1 MILSPFLRSTSLRYD
16 FLGGIASMLVALP
29 AAIAFGVSV
38 YTPLGGEYAAYGA
51 IAGILGVSIIG
62 VIAPLLGGTS
72 RLISSPSAP
81 AAAVLSAFAL
91 EYMTLGIAPN
101 VVFGML
107 MVVGLLAGIFQL
119 LFGRIGLGQLIKYMP
134 FPVVS
139 GYLSGVGLV
148 IIIAQI
154 PHFLGAPQGW
164 NLWEMLQ
171 NPLVWQWQSMV
182 IGGMTLL
189 TMVMGN
195 RWFGSFPT
203 VIIAFSIGIAT
214 YAGLGWWDP
223 SLFYPHSTLIIGVL
237 NEQGSFPLLQSI
249 EERWEGVA
257 YLSLERVEWILFPA
271 LTLATLL
278 SIDTLKTSIV
288 LDSMT
293 HSFNDPNQ
301 ELIAQGSG
309 NIASAVFGGMSG
321 SGTIGATMVNL
332 SSGATSNLSGLFEG
346 ILSLIAF
353 LVWGEFIGWIPLA
366 ALAGILIVVG
376 FRMIDR
382 HNITLL
388 RSKTTLFDFCII
400 VIVALTAVS
409 VNLIAAA
416 GVGLVLAMI
425 LYLLRQM
432 GESIIYR
439 QLDGYEIKS
448 KIVRSHIKET
458 LLEAQGGIVSLYEL
472 QGSLFFGTAHQ
483 LYSRLKIDLPDKKY
497 LILDMKRVETV
508 DLTAA
513 HLLLQIKDML
523 HEKGGYL
530 LLSRLPHKLPTGEDL
545 ERYFHHIGVLKHL
558 SPAMIF
564 NDLDEAVEWVEERI
578 LRDNH
583 CEIVPQGVL
592 SLREFDL
599 FKGRNSDTLDEIE
612 KLLECQ
618 WYKKGERIYSQ
629 GESSGEI
636 FLIRQG
642 RVRIVLP
649 SSHEARDIHLGTYEQ
664 GNFFGEFSFLEG
676 TSHYTHSIAQS
687 DTHVYRISREAFD
700 AFAQHH
706 KKASLHF
713 MQSLA
718 TVLAQRL
725 RLTRSELGD
734 EA

>member
-1 MILSPFLRSTSLRYD
+1 
-16 FLGGIASMLVALP
+16 MLVALP

-38 YTPLGGEYAAYGA
+38 YAPLGGDYAAYGA
-51 IAGILGVSIIG
+51 IAGVLGVGIIG
-62 VIAPLLGGTS
+62 IIAPLLGGTS

-91 EYMTLGIAPN
+91 EYMRLGIAPKLIF
-101 VVFGML
+101 VML

-119 LFGRIGLGQLIKYMP
+119 LFGRIGLGQLIKYIP

-139 GYLSGVGLV
+139 GYLTGVGLV
-148 IIIAQI
+148 IIIAQLPNFFGV
-154 PHFLGAPQGW
+154 PHGG
-164 NLWEMLQ
+164 NLWETLR
-171 NPLVWQWQSMV
+171 NPYVWQWQSMV

-189 TMVMGN
+189 MMVMGD
-195 RWFGSFPT
+195 RWFRHFPT
-203 VIIAFSIGIAT
+203 VIIAFIVGIIT
-214 YAGLGWWDP
+214 YVILGWCDP
-223 SLFYPHSTLIIGVL
+223 SLFLPHSTLIIGAI
-237 NEQGSFPLLQSI
+237 NGEGNFPLLQSI
-249 EERWEGVA
+249 ETRLEGIFHFSMA
-257 YLSLERVEWILFPA
+257 MMEWVLFPA

-293 HSFNDPNQ
+293 HSFSDPNQ
-301 ELIAQGSG
+301 ELMAQGSG
-309 NIASAVFGGMSG
+309 NIASAVLGGMSG
-321 SGTIGATMVNL
+321 SGTMGPTMVNL
-332 SSGATSNLSGLFEG
+332 SGGATSNLSGVVEG
-346 ILSLIAF
+346 IMSLIVFA
-353 LVWGEFIGWIPLA
+353 LLGKFIGWIPIA
-366 ALAGILIVVG
+366 TLAGILMVVG

-382 HNITLL
+382 HSVRLL
-388 RSKTTLFDFCII
+388 RSQTTLFDFFII
-400 VIVALTAVS
+400 VIVALTALSVS
-409 VNLIAAA
+409 LIAAA
-416 GVGLVLAMI
+416 GVGLVLAMV

-448 KIVRSHIKET
+448 KIIRSHTKET
-458 LLEAQGGIVSLYEL
+458 LLEAQGGMLSVYEL

-483 LYSRLKIDLPDKKY
+483 LYGRLKIDLPDKKY
-497 LILDMKRVETV
+497 IILDMKRVETV

-513 HLLLQIKDML
+513 HLLLQIKDIL
-523 HEKGGYL
+523 HDKGGYL

-545 ERYFHHIGVLKHL
+545 ERYFHHVGVLKHL

-564 NDLDEAVEWVEERI
+564 NDLDEAVEWVEEDI

-583 CEIVPQGVL
+583 CEIVPQGIL
-592 SLREFDL
+592 SLSDFDL
-599 FKGRNSDTLDEIE
+599 FKERHSDTLEEIE

-629 GESSGEI
+629 GDSTGEM

-649 SSHEARDIHLGTYEQ
+649 SSHGETDIHLGTYEQ

-687 DTHVYRISREAFD
+687 NTQVYRITREAFD
-700 AFAQHH
+700 LFAQHH

-725 RLTRSELGD
+725 RLTRSKLGD
-734 EA
+734 EV